1 MNDCIFCKII
11 KGEIPSNKVYE
22 DDEIILVRKE
32 RGILIHSDGNTNET
46 LLNAVS
52 FYLEKQGL
60 KNKCRV
66 LHRIDLET
74 TGLVLFSK
82 NLLSYYYINK
92 QMEDEKIK
100 KVYIAKNFNDKE
112 IIKFIQDNK
121 ISYSVTD
128 PKNMDGMVEGRHQGI
143 IAVIDDYEYVDYR
156 NMLNDNVVVMLDHL
170 EDPHNFGAIIR
181 TCEAAGI
188 KSIIIPKDR
197 SVSVTSTVMKTSAGA
212 LEHVN
217 IAMVNNLVNVIDDF
231 KDNGFFVYAAD
242 MDGRNYKDV
251 DYANKVLL
259 VIGSEGNG
267 VGRLVK
273 KNCDQILA
281 IPMSGHVNSLNA
293 SVAAA
298 ILIYGIVNK

>member
-1 MNDCIFCKII
+1 MKVFGENVFNELRDNI
-11 KGEIPSNKVYE
+11 KS
-22 DDEIILVRKE
+22 
-32 RGILIHSDGNTNET
+32 
-46 LLNAVS
+46 
-52 FYLEKQGL
+52 
-60 KNKCRV
+60 
-66 LHRIDLET
+66 
-74 TGLVLFSK
+74 
-82 NLLSYYYINK
+82 
-92 QMEDEKIK
+92 IK

-128 PKNMDGMVEGRHQGI
+128 PKNMDAMVEGRHQGI
-143 IAVIDDYEYVDYR
+143 IAVIDDYEYVDYKE
-156 NMLNDNVVVMLDHL
+156 MLNDNVVVMLDHL

>member
-1 MNDCIFCKII
+1 MKVFGKNVFNELKDNI
-11 KGEIPSNKVYE
+11 KS
-22 DDEIILVRKE
+22 
-32 RGILIHSDGNTNET
+32 
-46 LLNAVS
+46 
-52 FYLEKQGL
+52 
-60 KNKCRV
+60 
-66 LHRIDLET
+66 
-74 TGLVLFSK
+74 
-82 NLLSYYYINK
+82 
-92 QMEDEKIK
+92 IK

-143 IAVIDDYEYVDYR
+143 IAVIDDYEYSDYR
-156 NMLNDNVVVMLDHL
+156 DMLNDNVVVMLDHL

-217 IAMVNNLVNVIDDF
+217 IAMVNNLVNVMDDF

-242 MDGRNYKDV
+242 MDGQNYKDV
-251 DYANKVLL
+251 DFANKVLL

>member
-1 MNDCIFCKII
+1 M
-11 KGEIPSNKVYE
+11 KVFGKN
-22 DDEIILVRKE
+22 VF
-32 RGILIHSDGNTNET
+32 NE
-46 LLNAVS
+46 LRDNVKS
-52 FYLEKQGL
+52 
-60 KNKCRV
+60 
-66 LHRIDLET
+66 
-74 TGLVLFSK
+74 
-82 NLLSYYYINK
+82 
-92 QMEDEKIK
+92 IK
-100 KVYIAKNFNDKE
+100 KVYLAKNFNDKD

-121 ISYSVTD
+121 ISYSTMD
-128 PKNMDGMVEGRHQGI
+128 IRKMDGMVEGRHQGI
-143 IAVIDDYEYVDYR
+143 IVVVDDYEYSDYHD
-156 NMLNDNVVVMLDHL
+156 MLNDNIVVMLDHL

-212 LEHVN
+212 LEHVD

-231 KDNGFFVYAAD
+231 KDNGYFVYAAD
-242 MDGRNYKDV
+242 MDGQNYKDV
-251 DYANKVLL
+251 DFANKVLL

-298 ILIYGIVNK
+298 ILIYGIGE

>member
-1 MNDCIFCKII
+1 M
-11 KGEIPSNKVYE
+11 KVFGKN
-22 DDEIILVRKE
+22 VF
-32 RGILIHSDGNTNET
+32 NE
-46 LLNAVS
+46 
-52 FYLEKQGL
+52 L
-60 KNKCRV
+60 KDNVK
-66 LHRIDLET
+66 
-74 TGLVLFSK
+74 S
-82 NLLSYYYINK
+82 
-92 QMEDEKIK
+92 IK
-100 KVYIAKNFNDKE
+100 KIYIAKNFNDKE

-143 IAVIDDYEYVDYR
+143 IAVIDDYEYVDYKT
-156 NMLNDNVVVMLDHL
+156 MLGDNVVVMLDHL

-217 IAMVNNLVNVIDDF
+217 IAMVNNLVNVMDDF

-242 MDGRNYKDV
+242 MDGQNYKDV
-251 DYANKVLL
+251 DFANKVLL

>member
-1 MNDCIFCKII
+1 M
-11 KGEIPSNKVYE
+11 KVFGKNVFNE
-22 DDEIILVRKE
+22 LKDNVR
-32 RGILIHSDGNTNET
+32 S
-46 LLNAVS
+46 
-52 FYLEKQGL
+52 
-60 KNKCRV
+60 
-66 LHRIDLET
+66 
-74 TGLVLFSK
+74 
-82 NLLSYYYINK
+82 
-92 QMEDEKIK
+92 IK

-143 IAVIDDYEYVDYR
+143 IAVIDDYEYVDYKT
-156 NMLNDNVVVMLDHL
+156 MLEDNVVVMLDHL

-217 IAMVNNLVNVIDDF
+217 IAMVNNLVNVMDDF

-242 MDGRNYKDV
+242 MDGQNYKDV
-251 DYANKVLL
+251 DFANKVLL

-281 IPMSGHVNSLNA
+281 IPMFGRVNSLNA